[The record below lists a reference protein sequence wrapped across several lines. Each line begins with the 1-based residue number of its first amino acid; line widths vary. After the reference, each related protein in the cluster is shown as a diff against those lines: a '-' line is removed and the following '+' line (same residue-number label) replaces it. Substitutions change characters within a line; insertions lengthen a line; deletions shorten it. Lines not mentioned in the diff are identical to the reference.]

1 MSDAANNPA
10 EAGGSNRKGGKV
22 TPLLFG
28 LILATAGA
36 AGGYFAAVSGLV
48 GVTGERSGK
57 PEDRSFTAHTAFVD
71 IDPMIISIQ
80 RPGGL
85 SQLRLKVSLE
95 VAESKADAVADLM
108 PRLLDVL
115 NSYLRAVDTI
125 DISDA
130 ATLVRLRAQM
140 LRRIQI
146 VAGENAVKDLLIQEF
161 VVN

>member
-10 EAGGSNRKGGKV
+10 EAGGGNGKGGKFKPV
-22 TPLLFG
+22 LLG
-28 LILATAGA
+28 LVLATAGA
-36 AGGYFAAVSGLV
+36 AGGYFAAVSGIVSVL
-48 GVTGERSGK
+48 GEMNDK
-57 PEDRSFTAHTAFVD
+57 PENRSIAARTEFVS

-80 RPGGL
+80 RPEGL

-95 VAESKADAVADLM
+95 VAESEADAVTDLM
-108 PRLLDVL
+108 PRVLDVL

-140 LRRIQI
+140 LRRVQI